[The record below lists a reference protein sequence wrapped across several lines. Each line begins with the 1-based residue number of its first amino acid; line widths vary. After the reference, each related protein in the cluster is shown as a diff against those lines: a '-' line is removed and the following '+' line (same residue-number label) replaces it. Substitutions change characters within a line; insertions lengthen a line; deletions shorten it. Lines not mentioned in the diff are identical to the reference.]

1 MKPILAM
8 VVATGVFA
16 AGLAQA
22 ENAPAKGDPA
32 KAATIV
38 NQVCAGCHGA
48 DGNSTS
54 PANPKLAGQPA
65 EYIIKQLRDF
75 KEGSKEPNKD
85 GARKSPVMGGIVA
98 SLSDQDFVN
107 LGAYFAEK
115 TMKPG
120 SAKQPLTEGEKVFR
134 GGNAATGV
142 PACAACH
149 GPTGAGIPVQFPR
162 IGGQHADYVLAQLK
176 AFRNRDRQNDAAK
189 MMRTITDKMT
199 EQEMKDVANYVA
211 GLK

>member
-16 AGLAQA
+16 AGVAQA
-22 ENAPAKGDPA
+22 EGTKADPA
-32 KAATIV
+32 KAAPIV

-54 PANPKLAGQPA
+54 PANPKLSGQPA
-65 EYIIKQLRDF
+65 EYITKQLRNF
-75 KEGSKEPNKD
+75 KEASKDPNKE
-85 GARKSPVMGGIVA
+85 GARKSAVMSGLVA
-98 SLSDQDFVN
+98 NLSDEDFVN

-115 TMKPG
+115 AIKPG
-120 SAKQPLTEGEKVFR
+120 SAKQPYTEGEKLFR

-162 IGGQHADYVLAQLK
+162 LGGQHADYVAAQLK

-189 MMRTITDKMT
+189 MMRTIADKMT
-199 EQEMKDVANYVA
+199 EQEIKDVANYVA

>member
-1 MKPILAM
+1 MKSILAV
-8 VVATGVFA
+8 VVATGVLA
-16 AGLAQA
+16 AGVAQA
-22 ENAPAKGDPA
+22 ETAPAKGDPA
-32 KAATIV
+32 KAAPIV
-38 NQVCAGCHGA
+38 NQVCAACHGP

-65 EYIIKQLRDF
+65 EYIIKQLHDF
-75 KEGSKEPNKD
+75 KAGAKDPNKE
-85 GARKSPVMGGIVA
+85 GARKSAVMGGIA
-98 SLSDQDFVN
+98 STLTDDDIVN

-120 SAKQPLTEGEKVFR
+120 TAKQPYTEGEKVFR

-162 IGGQHADYVLAQLK
+162 IGGQHAEYVLAQLH

-189 MMRTITDKMT
+189 MMRMITDKMT

>member
-16 AGLAQA
+16 AGAVHA
-22 ENAPAKGDPA
+22 AGVKADPA
-32 KAATIV
+32 KAAPIV
-38 NQVCAGCHGA
+38 NEVCAGCHGA

-54 PANPKLAGQPA
+54 PANPKLSGQPA
-65 EYIIKQLRDF
+65 EYITKQLRDF
-75 KEGSKEPNKD
+75 QAAAKDPNKE
-85 GARKSPVMGGIVA
+85 GARKSAVMSSLVA
-98 SLSDQDFVN
+98 NLSDQDLVN

-115 TMKPG
+115 SIKSG
-120 SAKQPLTEGEKVFR
+120 SAKQPYADGEKLYR

-176 AFRNRDRQNDAAK
+176 AFRNRDRLNDAAQ
-189 MMRTITDKMT
+189 MMRTIADKMT
-199 EQEMKDVANYVA
+199 EQEMKAVANYVA

>member
-16 AGLAQA
+16 AGVAQA
-22 ENAPAKGDPA
+22 QGAKADPA
-32 KAATIV
+32 KAAPIV
-38 NQVCAGCHGA
+38 TQVCAGCHGV
-48 DGNSTS
+48 DGNSAS

-65 EYIIKQLRDF
+65 EYITKQLRDF
-75 KEGSKEPNKD
+75 QAAAKEPNKD
-85 GARKSPVMGGIVA
+85 GARKSAVMSGLVA
-98 SLSDQDFVN
+98 NLSDQDLVN

-115 TMKPG
+115 SIKPG
-120 SAKQPLTEGEKVFR
+120 SAKLPLTEGEKVFR
-134 GGNAATGV
+134 GGNAATGL

-162 IGGQHADYVLAQLK
+162 IGGQHADYVLGQLK
-176 AFRNRDRQNDAAK
+176 AFRNRDRLNDAAK
-189 MMRTITDKMT
+189 MMRSIADKMT

>member
-16 AGLAQA
+16 AGVAQA
-22 ENAPAKGDPA
+22 EGAKADPA
-32 KAATIV
+32 KAAPIV
-38 NQVCAGCHGA
+38 NQICAGCHGA

-65 EYIIKQLRDF
+65 EYITKQLRNF
-75 KEGSKEPNKD
+75 KEASKDPNKD
-85 GARKSPVMGGIVA
+85 GARKSAVMGGIVA
-98 SLSDQDFVN
+98 SLSDEDFVN

-115 TMKPG
+115 TIKPG

-134 GGNAATGV
+134 GGNAATGL

-149 GPTGAGIPVQFPR
+149 GPTGAGIPAQFPR
-162 IGGQHADYVLAQLK
+162 IGGQHGDYVLAQLK
-176 AFRNRDRQNDAAK
+176 NFRNRDRLNDAAK
-189 MMRTITDKMT
+189 MMRTIADKMT

>member
-16 AGLAQA
+16 AGIAQA
-22 ENAPAKGDPA
+22 ADVKADPA
-32 KAATIV
+32 KAAPIV
-38 NQVCAGCHGA
+38 NEVCAGCHGA

-54 PANPKLAGQPA
+54 PANPKLSGQPA
-65 EYIIKQLRDF
+65 EYITKQLRDF
-75 KEGSKEPNKD
+75 RAAAKDPNKE
-85 GARKSPVMGGIVA
+85 GARKSAVMSSLVA
-98 SLSDQDFVN
+98 NLSDQDLVN

-115 TMKPG
+115 TIKPG
-120 SAKQPLTEGEKVFR
+120 SAKQPLTEGEKVYR
-134 GGNAATGV
+134 GGNAATGL

-162 IGGQHADYVLAQLK
+162 IGGQHADYVLTQLK
-176 AFRNRDRQNDAAK
+176 AFRNGDRLNDAAK
-189 MMRTITDKMT
+189 MMRSIADKMT
-199 EQEMKDVANYVA
+199 EQEMKAVANYVA

>member
-8 VVATGVFA
+8 VLVTGVI
-16 AGLAQA
+16 AGGVAQA
-22 ENAPAKGDPA
+22 ENAAKGDPA

-38 NQVCAGCHGA
+38 NQVCAGCHAA
-48 DGNSTS
+48 DGNSAS
-54 PANPKLAGQPA
+54 PANPKLSGQSA
-65 EYIIKQLRDF
+65 EYITKQLRDF
-75 KEGSKEPNKD
+75 KAAATDPNKE
-85 GARKSPVMGGIVA
+85 GARKSAVMSGLVA
-98 SLSDQDFVN
+98 SLSDQDLVN

-115 TMKPG
+115 SIKPG
-120 SAKQPLTEGEKVFR
+120 SAKQPYTEGEKLYR

-162 IGGQHADYVLAQLK
+162 LGGQHADYVLAQLK

-189 MMRTITDKMT
+189 MMRTIADKMT